1 MRARPPFLV
10 VGALVLQAV
19 ALAYVGFS
27 VSKLERALDR
37 PQPAPVAEP
46 PRLAPPPVAS
56 NAPHPPS
63 IAKLDDN
70 RVVYAVDGK
79 IVVLAKDPRS
89 QELLIEHVYS
99 LEHDETRNVGDDAHR
114 AYSGFYLVDVERAR
128 HEEVEIDDGV
138 LKEAAAKASERQ
150 DGLDFCLTIARKL
163 ADAGGIDRLA
173 KRLEDRN
180 PFARQAAAL
189 ALGERGYLVAIP
201 QLVQIVEATGD
212 SDLARRVILILRD
225 LTGIAFDPGDGRAV
239 VARASDEWWKKN
251 APQDPF
257 ARRPPRT
264 P

>member
-1 MRARPPFLV
+1 VRARPPFLV
-10 VGALVLQAV
+10 VGALVLQAI
-19 ALAYVGFS
+19 ALAYVGLS

-37 PQPAPVAEP
+37 PQSAPVAEAP
-46 PRLAPPPVAS
+46 HLAPPPAPT

-99 LEHDETRNVGDDAHR
+99 LEHDETQHLGDDAKR

-128 HEEVEIDDGV
+128 KEEVETEDGV
-138 LKEAAAKASERQ
+138 LKEAAAKAANLS
-150 DGLDFCLTIARKL
+150 DGLELCLAVARKL

-173 KRLEDRN
+173 KRLDDRN
-180 PFARQAAAL
+180 SFARQSAAL
-189 ALGERGYLVAIP
+189 ALGERGYVVAIP

-225 LTGIAFDPGDGRAV
+225 LTGIAFDPSDGRAV
-239 VARASDEWWKKN
+239 VAKATDEWWKKN
-251 APQDPF
+251 APEDRF